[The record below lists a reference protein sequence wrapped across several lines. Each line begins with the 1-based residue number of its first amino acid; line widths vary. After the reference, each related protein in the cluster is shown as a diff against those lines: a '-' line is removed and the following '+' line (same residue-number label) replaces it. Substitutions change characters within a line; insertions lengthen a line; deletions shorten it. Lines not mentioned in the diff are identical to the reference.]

1 MGESVNI
8 TQILQKVST
17 SGSIFKCQIVRI
29 FITTH
34 ISITQTNLTKIQNI
48 FVFSINSVKNK
59 TTTYGRI
66 EIGTIID
73 R

>member
-29 FITTH
+29 FVTTH
-34 ISITQTNLTKIQNI
+34 IRITQTNLTKIQNI
-48 FVFSINSVKNK
+48 FVFHQLRKNK